1 MHDNSIRAVWRQA
14 NTQPYFKCLFVGSLL
29 LLVIALWYYS
39 RYLDFNE
46 TREGIRV
53 SDPFIGWFTPVD
65 VSWIT
70 FALIYSGLIFGI
82 VVMLRHPNNL
92 LLAIQTY
99 ALMVMVRMLAMYS
112 LPLAPPET
120 TIPLIDPV
128 VQLFGAG
135 KVLMK
140 DLFFSGHTSTIFL
153 LFLTAPNRT
162 TKRIFFLATIL
173 IVIAVLVQH
182 THYSVDVIAAP
193 FFVYGCYGLACYFDR
208 RVMRLTLRTGI
219 SKR

>member
-1 MHDNSIRAVWRQA
+1 MHDNSIRAAWRQA
-14 NTQPYFKCLFVGSLL
+14 NTQPYFKWLFIGSLA
-29 LLVIALWYYS
+29 LLVTALSFYS
-39 RYLDFNE
+39 HYLDFNE
-46 TREGIRV
+46 TREGIRY
-53 SDPFIGWFTPVD
+53 SDPLIAWFTPVD

-70 FALIYSGLIFGI
+70 FVLIYSGLIFGI
-82 VVMLRHPNNL
+82 IVLLRYPNNL

-99 ALMVMVRMLAMYS
+99 ALMVLVRMLAMYS

-128 VQLFGAG
+128 VQLFGEG
-135 KVLMK
+135 HVLMK
-140 DLFFSGHTSTIFL
+140 DLFFSGHTSTIFM

-162 TKRIFFLATIL
+162 MKRIFFLATIL
-173 IVIAVLVQH
+173 IVVSVLVQH